1 MADDDAF
8 TTEWELK
15 VARKKVPMKTFLAF
29 HFLFCRIELTNGID
43 IPISI
48 SITRMLCFIM
58 ICDMPILV
66 IFTETMGTKRSR
78 IARVHEADK

>member
-15 VARKKVPMKTFLAF
+15 VTRKKVPMKTFLAF
-29 HFLFCRIELTNGID
+29 HFLFCRIELTNEID

-58 ICDMPILV
+58 ICDMHILV

>member
-29 HFLFCRIELTNGID
+29 QFLFCRTELTNEID
-43 IPISI
+43 ILISI
-48 SITRMLCFIM
+48 SITHMLCFIM
-58 ICDMPILV
+58 ICDVHILV

>member
-15 VARKKVPMKTFLAF
+15 VARKKVPMKMFLAF
-29 HFLFCRIELTNGID
+29 HFLFCRIELTNEID

>member
-15 VARKKVPMKTFLAF
+15 VARKKVPMKMFLAF
-29 HFLFCRIELTNGID
+29 HFLFCRIELTNEID

-58 ICDMPILV
+58 ICDMHILV